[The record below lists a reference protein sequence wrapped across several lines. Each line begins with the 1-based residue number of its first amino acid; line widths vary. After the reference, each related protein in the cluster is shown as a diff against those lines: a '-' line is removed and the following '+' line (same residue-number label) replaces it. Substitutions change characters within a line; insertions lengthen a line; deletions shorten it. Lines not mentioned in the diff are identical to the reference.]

1 MKFSLQFT
9 HYGNILDMTGVSIPG
24 GFTTDGM
31 PFAITVLGQSFTE
44 GMVLEIAQRFER
56 AFSHPPG
63 VDARRS

>member
-1 MKFSLQFT
+1 
-9 HYGNILDMTGVSIPG
+9 MTGVSIPA